1 MDTHFSCFSHSSCV
15 ISFNVM
21 TVNTIK
27 MLIIPKSFFLVQISF
42 LSLNPPLPPGHSPQ
56 YFCRFHRLNMCIVEL
71 VTLFS
76 DFQLPPWH
84 LCLCLSPIL
93 LTQVPQDFPENT
105 PPSFILEFH
114 PLFKLLSQMYT

>member
-42 LSLNPPLPPGHSPQ
+42 LSLDPPVLPHPNPG
-56 YFCRFHRLNMCIVEL
+56 
-71 VTLFS
+71 
-76 DFQLPPWH
+76 
-84 LCLCLSPIL
+84 
-93 LTQVPQDFPENT
+93 
-105 PPSFILEFH
+105 
-114 PLFKLLSQMYT
+114 